1 MKISNVKNLVEQ
13 HVKNF
18 MKERNSPNKVT
29 VKLEHGGDYWV
40 ADPNNPQYVA
50 ARKATV
56 AVHGIEPDLTRE
68 GGSIPITC
76 KFHFFFFL
84 MRKNLIYVFLLV
96 TFQEQTGKNVLLLP
110 IGASDDGAHSQ
121 NEKFDISNYMN
132 GMKVMGVYFQ
142 EVAQL

>member
-1 MKISNVKNLVEQ
+1 LKKIAKTLNTPNKIS
-13 HVKNF
+13 
-18 MKERNSPNKVT
+18 
-29 VKLEHGGDYWV
+29 VKLEHGGDYWI

-50 ARKATV
+50 ARRATV

-68 GGSIPITC
+68 GGSIPIT
-76 KFHFFFFL
+76 L
-84 MRKNLIYVFLLV
+84 

-121 NEKFDISNYMN
+121 NEKFDLSNYLN

-142 EVAQL
+142 EIANL

>member
-1 MKISNVKNLVEQ
+1 LY
-13 HVKNF
+13 
-18 MKERNSPNKVT
+18 
-29 VKLEHGGDYWV
+29 L
-40 ADPNNPQYVA
+40 
-50 ARKATV
+50 
-56 AVHGIEPDLTRE
+56 
-68 GGSIPITC
+68 
-76 KFHFFFFL
+76 
-84 MRKNLIYVFLLV
+84 LLV